1 MFRVTVQ
8 KDADRTVLKVEG
20 RLVQPFVRELRE
32 CWRNA
37 ACSCAKPMVLDVRSV
52 TFVTP
57 EGQNLLAEIHRAG
70 GALVA
75 SGPMMNSIVEEI
87 TGQPVHERN

>member
-37 ACSCAKPMVLDVRSV
+37 ACSCAKPMVLDVRLS
-52 TFVTP
+52 
-57 EGQNLLAEIHRAG
+57 L
-70 GALVA
+70 
-75 SGPMMNSIVEEI
+75 S
-87 TGQPVHERN
+87 

>member
-8 KDADRTVLKVEG
+8 SDADQTVLKVEG

-32 CWRNA
+32 CWRNV
-37 ACSCAKPMVLDVRSV
+37 SSGAKAMVLDVRSV

-57 EGQNLLAEIHRAG
+57 EGQNLLAEIYQAG
-70 GALVA
+70 GTLVA
-75 SGPMMNSIVEEI
+75 SGPMMNSIVEKI
-87 TGQPVHERN
+87 TGQPVGERN

>member
-8 KDADRTVLKVEG
+8 NDAERTVLKVEG
-20 RLVQPFVRELRE
+20 RLVQPFVRELKD
-32 CWRNA
+32 CWHKTS
-37 ACSCAKPMVLDVRSV
+37 CDCAKPLVLDVRSV
-52 TFVTP
+52 TFVAP
-57 EGQNLLAEIHRAG
+57 EGRNLLAEIHRAG

-87 TGQPVHERN
+87 TGQPVGERK